1 LAELSH
7 SENAEID
14 EKLDGDTLN
23 HFEKI
28 ILQRKKILKYSRKME
43 APQFAEK
50 AIVYMRDMIPSTS
63 NILKIPQRGPFQ
75 ILEIKERNVVL
86 LDPETGQTVNTHLEL
101 IRPLDLKEFRLFLNK
116 KWDLN
121 THHQKAIDKRLQPGI
136 FDEPRHPIPLEQAIE
151 AENPEEIEDEIDLEE
166 LFYPPP
172 ANAGTLTVPD
182 QLTDS
187 TPPIEPEMDPPEAE
201 NSPQAP
207 AAQEITDEFDDTQV
221 NNLRTS
227 EMVFINS
234 LHAHRDL
241 SKSFR
246 DTLRSRKEK
255 LITFFL
261 SKHDQYIKVPAVGE
275 HEESDID

>member
-1 LAELSH
+1 
-7 SENAEID
+7 
-14 EKLDGDTLN
+14 
-23 HFEKI
+23 
-28 ILQRKKILKYSRKME
+28 ME

-101 IRPLDLKEFRLFLNK
+101 IRPLNLKEFKLFLNK

-151 AENPEEIEDEIDLEE
+151 AEKPEEIEDEIDLEE

-172 ANAGTLTVPD
+172 TNDVTLRVPD
-182 QLTDS
+182 TLIDS
-187 TPPIEPEMDPPEAE
+187 PPSLQEVNPPIAE
-201 NSPQAP
+201 NPPQAP
-207 AAQEITDEFDDTQV
+207 ATQEMTDEFDDTEV
-221 NNLRTS
+221 NNIRTNDL
-227 EMVFINS
+227 VFVNS

-261 SKHDQYIKVPAVGE
+261 SKHDQYVKVPAVGE
-275 HEESDID
+275 HTESDID